1 MTSAVVTSAGN
12 RMNRYRRLLVID
24 RLIPFL
30 AALVALVAMAGMI
43 AVELNSRSARAELA
57 EELAAL
63 KARIGQ
69 ESSPSGASAMLS
81 SELTAQ
87 LSALADRIAGV
98 EGNLKTLETAAANAP
113 GLVPSSA
120 LAAPP
125 VDGAAALAA
134 ETAAIDPSLPTTD
147 CIPLGTRFIVT
158 PGETYPLCQSKS
170 VITVGSITADTVEVQ
185 GAGSIVK
192 TGFATLVGTKCTV
205 MVFSADPAGFGEVRV
220 TCA

>member
-1 MTSAVVTSAGN
+1 MTPAGP
-12 RMNRYRRLLVID
+12 RMHRYRRLLLID

-43 AVELNSRSARAELA
+43 SVELNSRAARAELA
-57 EELAAL
+57 DQLADL
-63 KARIGQ
+63 KASMGQ
-69 ESSPSGASAMLS
+69 GAAAQPANAAPSSDVEAK
-81 SELTAQ
+81 

-98 EGNLKTLETAAANAP
+98 EGNVETLQTAASTPAGLSPDTALTSAP
-113 GLVPSSA
+113 A
-120 LAAPP
+120 
-125 VDGAAALAA
+125 GAAAPADTQ
-134 ETAAIDPSLPTTD
+134 TAAIDPSLPTTD

-170 VITVGSITADTVEVQ
+170 VIKVGTITADTVEVQ
-185 GAGSIVK
+185 GAGAIVK

-205 MVFSADPAGFGEVRV
+205 MVFSADPSGFGELRV